1 MLSRLYGLGAHCTK
15 DGRTAGTH
23 CQLEEGVVEV
33 ITADMKVADVVRR
46 WPETAEVL
54 RAKGFHDLPPSVM
67 ARFMTVQ
74 SAARMEGIG
83 LATLL
88 EELNKVAVR
97 ARA

>member
-1 MLSRLYGLGAHCTK
+1 MEA
-15 DGRTAGTH
+15 
-23 CQLEEGVVEV
+23 

-46 WPETAEVL
+46 WPATAEVF

-88 EELNKVAVR
+88 EELNKVAAP